1 MEAVKKL
8 DFHVEKGEFFVL
20 IGPSGCGKTTSLKMI
35 NRLVE
40 PTAGTIS
47 IDGKDLRD
55 FNRQELR
62 WNIGYVL
69 QQIGLFPTMTVSENI
84 AVVPEM
90 KKWGKNETKKR
101 IDELLEM
108 VDLDPGTYRNRLP
121 DELSGGEQ
129 QRVGV
134 IRALA
139 GNPDIL
145 LMDEP
150 FSTLD
155 PISREHLQKD
165 IAKLQQKIK
174 KTIVFVTHDIEEA
187 MQLADRICLMR
198 QGEAVQIGRPE
209 EFRNSPASGFVKKFV
224 GGRGMDVWNAPASE
238 VMETDSQHMVGETM
252 IHAPSFP
259 APLYVFGD
267 QRRFLGRLD
276 PTGTVT
282 THDLLVSPERP
293 LHEVVSAVEASEF
306 DALPVVEGD
315 KLVGVLS
322 YRSIVAYIH
331 AHRPERGLCR
341 DGSGR
346 RVFGSL
352 RQSTRNTV

>member
-1 MEAVKKL
+1 MITFNDISKTFPGKIEAVKNL
-8 DFHVEKGEFFVL
+8 HFQVEKGEFFAL
-20 IGPSGCGKTTSLKMI
+20 IGPSGCGKTTSVKMI

-40 PTAGTIS
+40 PTEGGIS
-47 IDGKDLRD
+47 IDGKDIRD

-90 KKWGKNETKKR
+90 KKWGKKETRKR

-108 VDLDPGTYRNRLP
+108 VGLNPDTYRNRRP

-139 GNPDIL
+139 GDPDIL

-150 FSTLD
+150 FSALD

-165 IAKLQQKIK
+165 VAKLQENIK

-187 MQLADRICLMR
+187 MLLADRICLMR
-198 QGEAVQIGRPE
+198 EGEAVQIGTPSELRH
-209 EFRNSPASGFVKKFV
+209 SPADTFVKKFI
-224 GGRGMDVWNAPASE
+224 GDRGLDVWNTPISE
-238 VMETDSQHMVGETM
+238 VMETNSMHMVGETM
-252 IHAPSFP
+252 IHVPTSP

-276 PTGTVT
+276 PSGNVT
-282 THDLLVSPERP
+282 THAPMISPELP
-293 LHEVVSAVEASEF
+293 LHEVVPAVEASDF
-306 DALPVVEGD
+306 DALPVVDND
-315 KLVGVLS
+315 KLIGILS
-322 YRSIVAYIH
+322 YRSIVTYIH
-331 AHRPERGLCR
+331 ANRTEAGGL
-341 DGSGR
+341 
-346 RVFGSL
+346 L
-352 RQSTRNTV
+352 